1 MKHVVILLIALVCA
15 TSCLKEDEIDKQTVL
30 ENVYTITD
38 DPNDPVQHKRY
49 QIYQEYGVPVYFNDT
64 ISAKEIGKDW
74 YGNPV
79 IQYETLDL
87 NWGFDSYTTSIQY
100 KYEYLEEVEETRLNA
115 LKFTEQYLGLCSKS
129 MRPFSIMLADTLTST
144 STSLVIPDKYYVG
157 LRTLVLFDIADVT
170 DPEEIQLTSQNII
183 GDMLVQRVGTNQKI
197 VSQFEAVSKDLQ
209 AYYKI
214 WKTELSCTVVNEFAT
229 KYNGITVNNLFEE
242 APYVPYTPIWASD
255 KTFTFME
262 FVKRYNLATQEEA
275 EADRERCLQDIGRYG
290 FIRGS
295 STGKGLFSP
304 QTANEDLYYFVQAI
318 VALGGERFA
327 KRYGSSP
334 LVMKKFNIL
343 YDYITNDL
351 KVEL

>member
-15 TSCLKEDEIDKQTVL
+15 TSCSKEDEIDKQTVL

-79 IQYETLDL
+79 MQYETLDL

-115 LKFTEQYLGLCSKS
+115 LNFTEEYLSQCSKS
-129 MRPFSIMLADTLTST
+129 MRPFSIMLANTLTST
-144 STSLVIPDKYYVG
+144 STSLVIPANYYVG
-157 LRTLVLFDIADVT
+157 LRTLVLFGIADIT
-170 DPEEIQLTSQNII
+170 DPNEIQRTSQDII
-183 GDMLVQRVGTNQKI
+183 GAMLVQRVGTNKKI
-197 VSQFEAVSKDLQ
+197 VSQFEAVSKELQ
-209 AYYKI
+209 AYNKL
-214 WKTELSCTVVNEFAT
+214 WGDLACTVDKECSST
-229 KYNGITVNNLFEE
+229 YSGITVNHLFEE
-242 APYVPYTPIWASD
+242 APYVPYAPRWANGQ
-255 KTFTFME
+255 TFTFME
-262 FVKRYNLATQEEA
+262 YVKLYDLATQEEA
-275 EADRERCLQDIGRYG
+275 EADRERWLQDIGRYG

-295 STGKGLFSP
+295 NTANGVLSP
-304 QTANEDLYYFVQAI
+304 QAADEDLRYFIQAI
-318 VALGGERFA
+318 VALGSEGFA
-327 KRYGSSP
+327 RRYGSSP

>member
-30 ENVYTITD
+30 ENVYAITD

-49 QIYQEYGVPVYFNDT
+49 QIYQEYGVPVFFNDT
-64 ISAKEIGKDW
+64 VSAKEIGKDW

-115 LKFTEQYLGLCSKS
+115 LKFAEQYLGLCSKS

-144 STSLVIPDKYYVG
+144 STSLVIPANYYVG
-157 LRTLVLFDIADVT
+157 LRTLVLFDIADIT
-170 DPEEIQLTSQNII
+170 DPDEIQHTSQNII
-183 GDMLVQRVGTNQKI
+183 GDMLVQRVGANQNI
-197 VSQFEAVSKDLQ
+197 ASQFEAVSKDLQ
-209 AYYKI
+209 AYFKI
-214 WKTELSCTVVNEFAT
+214 WGTDLDCTVAQT
-229 KYNGITVNNLFEE
+229 CASKYSGITVNNLFEE
-242 APYVPYTPIWASD
+242 APYETYTSRWVPD
-255 KTFTFME
+255 KAFTFME
-262 FVKRYNLATQEEA
+262 YVDFYKLATPEEA
-275 EADRERCLQDIGRYG
+275 EADRMLYLQDIGRYG
-290 FIRGS
+290 FIRGAS
-295 STGKGLFSP
+295 INGGLSP
-304 QTANEDLYYFVQAI
+304 QTANEDLRYFVSAI
-318 VALGGERFA
+318 VALGGEGFA
-327 KRYGSSP
+327 ERYGSSP

-343 YDYITNDL
+343 YDYITTDL

>member
-15 TSCLKEDEIDKQTVL
+15 TSCSKEDEIDKQTVL

-115 LKFTEQYLGLCSKS
+115 LNFTEEYLSQCSKS
-129 MRPFSIMLADTLTST
+129 MRPFSIMLANTLTST
-144 STSLVIPDKYYVG
+144 STSLVIPANYYVG
-157 LRTLVLFDIADVT
+157 LRTLVLFGIADIT
-170 DPEEIQLTSQNII
+170 DPNEIQRTSQKII
-183 GDMLVQRVGTNQKI
+183 GAMLVQRVGANQKI
-197 VSQFEAVSKDLQ
+197 VTQFEAVSKELQ
-209 AYYKI
+209 AYFKE
-214 WKTELSCTVVNEFAT
+214 WGKELGCTVAKECPS
-229 KYNGITVNNLFEE
+229 KYSGITVNHLFEE
-242 APYVPYTPIWASD
+242 APYETYTPIWAKD

-262 FVKRYNLATQEEA
+262 YVKLYNLATQEEA
-275 EADRERCLQDIGRYG
+275 EADRMLYLQDIGRYG
-290 FIRGS
+290 FIRAS
-295 STGKGLFSP
+295 STGKGMYSP
-304 QTANEDLYYFVQAI
+304 QTADEDLRYFIQAI
-318 VALGGERFA
+318 VALGSEGFA
-327 KRYGSSP
+327 ERYGSSP